1 MPTFENREALSSIR
15 DKLNDAIL
23 LAEATAVDLEI
34 EKGQAALAASQAQ
47 GYADAAQAAAVVAEQ
62 QSWETLSLAEYE
74 ALPVK
79 ETNKLYLIL

>member
-15 DKLNDAIL
+15 DKLNNAIL
-23 LAEATAVDLEI
+23 LAEATAVDLET
-34 EKGQAALAASQAQ
+34 EKGLAALSASQAM
-47 GYADAAQAAAVVAEQ
+47 GYATVAQEAAVLAEQ
-62 QSWETLSLAEYE
+62 QSWETLSLAEYQ